1 MIRIARRL
9 WQWSER
15 PIETLGGAAFV
26 IALAGIASRI
36 LGFIRDRLLASSFG
50 AGDILDAYY
59 AAFRLPDLIY
69 GFLVLGALSAA
80 FIPVFAELIAH
91 DKREQAWRLVQGA
104 LQWLVIF
111 LGGAALL
118 GIIFAPKI
126 AVWIAPGFGPE
137 KQELVALLTRV
148 MLLSPIFLAVSA
160 VLGGVLVSFKQFL
173 AYSFAPVFY
182 NLGIIFGIL
191 VLFPFFG
198 PIGLAWGV
206 VFGAFLHMMVQI
218 PAFRRA
224 GYNMHTI
231 PLARAWRD
239 EALRRVVR
247 LMIPR
252 SLAVA
257 VNQVSL
263 VIVTIF
269 ASTLVS
275 GSLAAFTL
283 AINIQSI
290 PLGLFGIAFSLAS
303 FPVLSTLAAKKEYA
317 EFFKIFSQTVKRIL
331 YFVLP
336 LSFLLIIFRAEIVRI
351 VLGTGAF
358 NWEDTILTFTVLGW
372 LSVSLFAQSLVPLFV
387 RAFFALQ
394 DTRTPLFAALA
405 AETVHLSLIPF
416 LLPRYEVAG
425 LAIAFSIGS
434 IINFSLLYLA
444 LRARVSEWNDRDIF
458 SGVIKIA
465 IVAFLAAVVA
475 QYSKGIFALTID
487 RLDTFVEV
495 AAKLG
500 LGVVIGTATYIFAS
514 AFFRLPEYA
523 QIKRFIWC
531 RLLRRPETVALT
543 EDHPEKGDW

>member
-1 MIRIARRL
+1 MRIVRLL

-15 PIETLGGAAFV
+15 PVETLGGAAFI
-26 IALAGIASRI
+26 IAIAGIVSRL
-36 LGFIRDRLLASSFG
+36 LGFVRDRLLASSFG
-50 AGDILDAYY
+50 AGDLLDAYY
-59 AAFRLPDLIY
+59 AAFRLPDLVY
-69 GFLVLGALSAA
+69 GLLVLGALSAA
-80 FIPVFAELIAH
+80 FIPVFTELITH
-91 DKREQAWRLVQGA
+91 KEKERAWALVQGA

-118 GIIFAPKI
+118 GLIFAPQI
-126 AVWIAPGFGPE
+126 ATLIAPGFSPE
-137 KQELVALLTRV
+137 KQSLVALLTRV
-148 MLLSPIFLAVSA
+148 MLLSPIFLSISA
-160 VLGGVLVSFKQFL
+160 VVGGVLVSFKQFL

-191 VLFPFFG
+191 VLFPVLG

-206 VFGAFLHMMVQI
+206 VIGAILHMLVQF

-224 GYNMHTI
+224 GYHWQNLSFLTT
-231 PLARAWRD
+231 WRD
-239 EALRRVVR
+239 TALRKVVR

-252 SLAVA
+252 SLAMA
-257 VNQVSL
+257 VSQLSL

-269 ASTLVS
+269 ASTLAS

-303 FPVLSTLAAKKEYA
+303 FPVLSTFAAKKEYDN
-317 EFFKIFSQTVKRIL
+317 FFQVFSQTAKRIL

-336 LSFLLIIFRAEIVRI
+336 LSFLLIIFRAEIVRV

-394 DTRTPLFAALA
+394 DTRTPLFAALV
-405 AETVHLSLIPF
+405 AEGVHLSFIPF
-416 LLPRYEVAG
+416 LLDRFEVAG
-425 LAIAFSIGS
+425 IAMAYTFGAITNIV
-434 IINFSLLYLA
+434 ILYIA
-444 LRARVSEWNDRDIF
+444 LRRRLDEWHDKDIIPGAFKILLVS
-458 SGVIKIA
+458 IA
-465 IVAFLAAVVA
+465 AALVA

-487 RLDTFVEV
+487 RLDTFIEV

-500 LGVVIGTATYIFAS
+500 VGTVIGATTYLFAS
-514 AFFRLPEYA
+514 AFFGLPEYA
-523 QIKRFIWC
+523 QVKRFIWC